1 MTVPS
6 IVHLKTSN
14 CQMMFHFVFFCFI
27 YFPLKYLHL
36 GVSTNGGIV
45 GYCWFRVENPSFEMN
60 DNWGYPY
67 ISENLHISYIY
78 IYIYIYSYIIT
89 WVLNP
94 QWSKKWDLRPG
105 RLVAEVPSVAARAPA
120 RSGAGACDS
129 SPPWT
134 EATGAMGRVN
144 RAPAWINGD
153 QNITIQVYIY
163 MYIYNMQFKSNS
175 VCVHIYIHMYPYTV
189 KKIYVYASASTL
201 NMMDIPV
208 PKQKPSTE
216 EEQTVEDD
224 H

>member
-78 IYIYIYSYIIT
+78 IYIYIYIYSYIIT

-94 QWSKKWDLRPG
+94 QWSQKMGPSPWSPG
-105 RLVAEVPSVAARAPA
+105 RRGAISRCASSRTVWRRRLRQLASLD
-120 RSGAGACDS
+120 RS
-129 SPPWT
+129 
-134 EATGAMGRVN
+134 N
-144 RAPAWINGD
+144 RSHG
-153 QNITIQVYIY
+153 QGQ
-163 MYIYNMQFKSNS
+163 QGSG
-175 VCVHIYIHMYPYTV
+175 
-189 KKIYVYASASTL
+189 
-201 NMMDIPV
+201 MD
-208 PKQKPSTE
+208 KW
-216 EEQTVEDD
+216 
-224 H
+224 